1 MLIHDQEGKT
11 WRMNQQLQPFNVSQ
25 WTPRKV
31 NTCHLSVHR
40 LQAFQPLPMVNPE
53 ETESAGLQA
62 PDGWGTYQGNNFN
75 EPWLLH
81 LPIHRIYVFPG
92 GSAGKESGCNAADLG
107 SIPGLGRS
115 PGEGNSYPLQ
125 YSGLENS
132 MDCIVHGVTKS
143 RTQLSN
149 FHFIH
154 RKGLNFLIWGA
165 VSCIWS
171 SAFLSLP
178 VWNKHFP
185 KKLKNERQISTS
197 ETLAMR
203 ADTPWKIHLTKQKYR
218 HPLFPQDCGRDFD
231 SGELLH
237 RKSRIPTFWK
247 RFLWLAFHCF
257 CYYNHTE
264 WPASENPAPL
274 SDC

>member
-62 PDGWGTYQGNNFN
+62 PDGWGTYQGDNFN

-115 PGEGNSYPLQ
+115 PGEGNSYT
-125 YSGLENS
+125 
-132 MDCIVHGVTKS
+132 H
-143 RTQLSN
+143 
-149 FHFIH
+149 
-154 RKGLNFLIWGA
+154 
-165 VSCIWS
+165 
-171 SAFLSLP
+171 
-178 VWNKHFP
+178 
-185 KKLKNERQISTS
+185 
-197 ETLAMR
+197 
-203 ADTPWKIHLTKQKYR
+203 
-218 HPLFPQDCGRDFD
+218 
-231 SGELLH
+231 
-237 RKSRIPTFWK
+237 SRILNLSESV
-247 RFLWLAFHCF
+247 FLKPKLRIFHLVILPAGCF
-257 CYYNHTE
+257 LR
-264 WPASENPAPL
+264 SR
-274 SDC
+274 